1 MQAPRDDLPFDW
13 LALATA
19 PGLHAGHLRAAAE
32 AGLAPAQLLGQ
43 KEATLRALGLT
54 PGGARA
60 LVAPDER
67 ALATV
72 RDWAARVSATL
83 LCYGTA
89 RYPPRLAAT
98 PDAPVAL
105 WVLGDAT
112 ALLRPQV
119 AVVGSRRPTPAGRRD
134 ARAFAAD
141 LARAGLVVTSGLALG
156 IDAEGHA
163 GALDA
168 GGLSIAVCGTGLD
181 TCYPPRHAALARR
194 LAASGALVSE
204 FPPGVLPRA
213 EHFPRRN
220 RIISGLALG
229 VVVVEAA
236 RDSGSLITARL
247 ALDQG
252 RSVMAVPGSI
262 HSAVS
267 RGCHQLL
274 RQGAGLVEN
283 AADILA
289 ELNWGPPLPLLNQE
303 LVPDTEG
310 RVGARW
316 LDKAGEMLLDALGFE
331 PVSIEDLIVRTG
343 QPARDVASMLVL
355 LELEGLVE
363 TLPGGLYGRTS
374 HPACRKA
381 N

>member
-1 MQAPRDDLPFDW
+1 
-13 LALATA
+13 
-19 PGLHAGHLRAAAE
+19 
-32 AGLAPAQLLGQ
+32 
-43 KEATLRALGLT
+43 
-54 PGGARA
+54 
-60 LVAPDER
+60 
-67 ALATV
+67 
-72 RDWAARVSATL
+72 
-83 LCYGTA
+83 
-89 RYPPRLAAT
+89 
-98 PDAPVAL
+98 
-105 WVLGDAT
+105 
-112 ALLRPQV
+112 
-119 AVVGSRRPTPAGRRD
+119 
-134 ARAFAAD
+134 
-141 LARAGLVVTSGLALG
+141 
-156 IDAEGHA
+156 
-163 GALDA
+163 
-168 GGLSIAVCGTGLD
+168 
-181 TCYPPRHAALARR
+181 
-194 LAASGALVSE
+194 
-204 FPPGVLPRA
+204 
-213 EHFPRRN
+213 
-220 RIISGLALG
+220 
-229 VVVVEAA
+229 
-236 RDSGSLITARL
+236 
-247 ALDQG
+247 
-252 RSVMAVPGSI
+252 MAVPGSI